1 MTTNFDINRN
11 ILHENFKIKFSH
23 SPKEYILI
31 KKMERLTQL
40 IKDSEE
46 NYIVFY
52 YANELGFSSSS
63 ALCNFIKRRTGMSF
77 QKFKESIKQKKLLHL

>member
-1 MTTNFDINRN
+1 
-11 ILHENFKIKFSH
+11 
-23 SPKEYILI
+23 
-31 KKMERLTQL
+31 MERLTQL

-63 ALCNFIKRRTGMSF
+63 ALCNFIKRKTGMSF
-77 QKFKESIKQKKLLHL
+77 QKFKESIMKEKA